1 MKTIVIIENEAV
13 ELATLVGL
21 FEQWQKELNVL
32 TAREEKA
39 AISIMSQQKVDLV
52 VCDLA
57 LPNNKPLE
65 GLSLLTHTF
74 PYIPCIALSSAHHPV
89 PAEALKR
96 GASLC
101 LEKPIAVEELL
112 QHATALL
119 DTDTSG
125 TIKGIPI
132 HSFLQ
137 MLESEE
143 KTCTVQVDHR
153 RDQGLLYMQN
163 GELISAET
171 KTLIGEEAAH
181 LILGWQ
187 EPVVQLRFYNGQRKR
202 LIHKPL
208 LSVIMEAFRLRDERQ
223 AVRDAA
229 PEKEHQL
236 PLQHLS
242 TLGRRLPL
250 DIGSRVKLEYPLL
263 DGRNESTVVGMLQDN
278 YLILTAPQPLSEVA
292 EKIERERRIL
302 LKFVHK
308 GRIWMF
314 KTQLLKVLES
324 PFQLLFFDYP
334 VVIHYHELRQ
344 AKRSSIFIPCTFH
357 PHGGQELF
365 GTLIDLSTSGAL
377 CQIRHKED
385 SVLPAIELN
394 DSIHLRCLM
403 PGIREEQ
410 LLTGIVRNLSKAPL
424 LTRIGIEFHNLQ
436 SHLVDTIGNYLYA
449 VEGDED

>member
-13 ELATLVGL
+13 ELAALVGL

-39 AISIMSQQKVDLV
+39 AISIMSQQKVDLL

-57 LPNNKPLE
+57 LPGNKPLE

-74 PYIPCIALSSAHHPV
+74 PYVPCIALSANHHPA

-96 GASLC
+96 GASHC
-101 LEKPIAVEELL
+101 LEKPISVEELL
-112 QHATALL
+112 QHAAALL

-143 KTCTVQVDHR
+143 KTCTVQVNHR
-153 RDQGLLYMQN
+153 HDQGLLYMQN

-171 KTLIGEEAAH
+171 KTFIGEEAAH

-223 AVRDAA
+223 AAQEVA

-236 PLQHLS
+236 PLKHLS

-250 DIGSRVKLEYPLL
+250 DIGSRVKLEFPQL
-263 DGRNESTVVGMLQDN
+263 DSRNESTVVGMLQDN
-278 YLILTAPQPLSEVA
+278 YLILTAPQPLTEVT
-292 EKIERERRIL
+292 EKIEQERRVL
-302 LKFVHK
+302 LKYVHR
-308 GRIWMF
+308 GRVWMF
-314 KTQLLKVLES
+314 KTQLLKVIES

-334 VVIHYHELRQ
+334 VVVHYHELRQ

-357 PHGGQELF
+357 PPGAPELF

-385 SVLPAIELN
+385 TVVPSIALS

-410 LLTGIVRNLSKAPL
+410 LFPGIVRNLTKEPQ

-436 SHLVDTIGNYLYA
+436 PHLVDTIGNYLYA
-449 VEGDED
+449 VEGDHD